1 MITSRRV
8 LAALAVSA
16 LGACSLGAIRSHHYQ
31 RAREQVLTVLTA
43 RFETVFA
50 ADTGLAEA
58 TETPHDVPKNVAKA
72 LSAPFA
78 VVQYGITGLGQPFAS
93 RIWHDTSWVFI
104 GAADFEPPAGATGLG
119 EVRSRQTAIFVL
131 KHPGALWSFSNRPSP
146 ALKRTPDGEAWTW
159 QSPGSEGHPA
169 PFVFVA
175 TEVPGPYL
183 VISDNE
189 RDCQSVANELERPPS
204 PATDA
209 GAMDTTAFS
218 KSRLFGYRKYVHTE
232 NNRDASGMS
241 VVSDDAIALQ
251 FSFEGKS
258 PRGELALFGRNSQTA
273 DRINGARLLPALRMS
288 SPGRW
293 STTIRLDRDSDA
305 LEELFAVL
313 SLFGF
318 GVYA

>member
-1 MITSRRV
+1 MITSRRF

-16 LGACSLGAIRSHHYQ
+16 LGACSLGAIRSHNHQ
-31 RAREQVLTVLTA
+31 RAREQVLSVLTA

-50 ADTGLAEA
+50 ADAGLAEA
-58 TETPHDVPKNVAKA
+58 TETPHEVPKNVARA
-72 LSAPFA
+72 LGAPFA
-78 VVQYGITGLGQPFAS
+78 IVQYGTTGLGQPFAS

-104 GAADFEPPAGATGLG
+104 GASDFQPPNGATGLG
-119 EVRSRQTAIFVL
+119 DVRSRQTAIFVL

-146 ALKRTPDGEAWTW
+146 ALKRTPDGSAWTW

-175 TEVPGPYL
+175 TEIPGPYL

-189 RDCQSVANELERPPS
+189 RDCQAVAGELSRPPLPVAAS
-204 PATDA
+204 DPV
-209 GAMDTTAFS
+209 DTTAFS
-218 KSRLFGYRKYVHTE
+218 KSRLFGYRRYVHTE
-232 NNRDASGMS
+232 NNRDAAGMS
-241 VVSDDAIALQ
+241 VVSDDAIALE
-251 FSFEGKS
+251 FSFDGKS
-258 PRGELALFGRNSQTA
+258 PRGQLELFGRNSQTA

-293 STTIRLDRDSDA
+293 TTTIRLDRDSDA
-305 LEELFAVL
+305 VEELFAVL